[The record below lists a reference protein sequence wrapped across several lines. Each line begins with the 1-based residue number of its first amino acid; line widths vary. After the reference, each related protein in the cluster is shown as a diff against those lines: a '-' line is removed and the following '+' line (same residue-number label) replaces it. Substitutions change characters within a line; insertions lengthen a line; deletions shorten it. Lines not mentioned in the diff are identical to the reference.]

1 MMQLMFHLPR
11 QRIMRR
17 KSLKVGLLRQVRE
30 AAEDAMEF
38 RQDPM
43 GALIVRADTVWPPLA
58 ARALAALILGCLQ
71 SRPDR
76 RPADMAAVL
85 AALREVDKNRRN
97 SSSTP
102 PRTFFNGYHCY
113 ALGACSCECRGRRP
127 PPPMQHLP
135 RGNAR
140 NGGGALQRGPLFLRG
155 LRAAHCSGSSRG
167 LARDG
172 CG

>member
-1 MMQLMFHLPR
+1 
-11 QRIMRR
+11 MRR

-85 AALREVDKNRRN
+85 AALREVDKK
-97 SSSTP
+97 STK
-102 PRTFFNGYHCY
+102 
-113 ALGACSCECRGRRP
+113 
-127 PPPMQHLP
+127 
-135 RGNAR
+135 
-140 NGGGALQRGPLFLRG
+140 FLVNTAKDIFKWISL
-155 LRAAHCSGSSRG
+155 LRFRCV
-167 LARDG
+167 LL
-172 CG
+172 